1 MRSIDAVFLHMI
13 NINLSFRNIEKDIEL
28 DNFFMFIHAYAYF
41 CALLKCQKTKK
52 ILA

>member
-28 DNFFMFIHAYAYF
+28 DNFLCLYMHMHIFVHF
-41 CALLKCQKTKK
+41 
-52 ILA
+52 